1 MTDDQ
6 SKAPTDALMTE
17 VGRRIR
23 ECRTD
28 RGMTQQQF
36 AKAAGMSLNYAQ
48 RVDAGQQNL
57 SLRSLSR
64 IAVALGVSMSSLLD
78 GVVADPA
85 TVGTR
90 PWRRRSEPTPE

>member
-1 MTDDQ
+1 MTEDE
-6 SKAPTDALMTE
+6 SKPSTDALLVE
-17 VGRRIR
+17 VGKRIR
-23 ECRTD
+23 DCRTE

-36 AKAAGMSLNYAQ
+36 AKAAGMSVNYAQ

-64 IAVALGVSMSSLLD
+64 IAVALGVTMSSLLE

-85 TVGTR
+85 SVVTR
-90 PWRRRSEPTPE
+90 PWRRRPKSDAD